1 VPAARIVRTGRQRPV
16 SFLRGWARLAL
27 GWESMSDE
35 RRCLVID
42 AQPTVRLGVK
52 DLLQD
57 RYEVEEAEDG
67 QGALEMLVSVGDFD
81 VVIVELG
88 RCAGGG
94 NGDELAGTAAIT
106 ALRRAQP
113 GLGIVAHGPRAEREV
128 ATDAI
133 RAGATAY
140 VAKSSP
146 VDALSEAVE
155 AAADAERFVD
165 PAIEGAGRRRPAL
178 TRRQRQT
185 LQLLAHGHSTARA
198 ARALDLSGETVRTHT
213 KAILARLGARDRAH
227 AVALAMRAGLID

>member
-1 VPAARIVRTGRQRPV
+1 
-16 SFLRGWARLAL
+16 
-27 GWESMSDE
+27 
-35 RRCLVID
+35 
-42 AQPTVRLGVK
+42 
-52 DLLQD
+52 
-57 RYEVEEAEDG
+57 
-67 QGALEMLVSVGDFD
+67 MLVSVGGFD
-81 VVIVELG
+81 GVIVELRRG
-88 RCAGGG
+88 DGSG

-113 GLGIVAHGPRAEREV
+113 GLGIVAYGPRPERQV
-128 ATDAI
+128 ASDAL

-165 PAIEGAGRRRPAL
+165 PATEGAGRRRAPL
-178 TRRQRQT
+178 TRRQRQI
-185 LQLLAHGHSTARA
+185 LQLIADGHSTARV
-198 ARALDLSGETVRTHT
+198 ARRLDLSGETVRTHT